1 MTQTGDYGLDPSFWE
16 SFPSFGNKG
25 IVTATALVRERADQ
39 LDKRTESRE
48 EAVHEVAIEFT
59 RLFVGP
65 PKPAA
70 APWETFYASPGTT
83 VGYGQPAI
91 DMRRLLSDMGLEV
104 GKESNQYPDHMGIEL
119 LCLAEMHSRAANG
132 KREYAERVRSFAANT
147 PGSWADDL
155 MHVICDV
162 EPNGYFAGLV
172 GLVCALLRFDG
183 EGLAI

>member
-1 MTQTGDYGLDPSFWE
+1 MHNQLSRAYAFLGNSLLAPMTQTGDYGLDPSFWE

-25 IVTATALVRERADQ
+25 IVTATAL
-39 LDKRTESRE
+39 
-48 EAVHEVAIEFT
+48 
-59 RLFVGP
+59 
-65 PKPAA
+65 
-70 APWETFYASPGTT
+70 
-83 VGYGQPAI
+83 
-91 DMRRLLSDMGLEV
+91 MR
-104 GKESNQYPDHMGIEL
+104 
-119 LCLAEMHSRAANG
+119 
-132 KREYAERVRSFAANT
+132 ERVRSFAANT